1 MDKAW
6 RQQWM
11 LRTASSEE
19 ANCAACA
26 QAAYDLDR
34 PVYLAYCDEEATKA
48 EISKEGIFIDDEAF
62 DEGIVGAQTSSISFI
77 GAAITI
83 TIIDFCVL
91 VAGAFAF
98 HKKKNG
104 FTLMLMT
111 FIMTLPI
118 YPLMFDMHLVEEQTF
133 YEGDSTHSTL
143 HCYTFTVSYFQKAT
157 NRSFSSFLFIVS
169 ICLFVLFGSIVGAAF
184 NPNCDPACDA
194 EGLILCLPILLII
207 YCCMQNDEQ
216 RKGCIRAMKQ
226 ITMGTYFMLFL
237 VAMTLC
243 IITLVDMENES
254 LIGMVVCAMVHA
266 LVLMLTWYH
275 SRDGDF
281 APRYTIEDRLVN
293 DDFQDVAPSAP
304 ILYIQP
310 EGVSFAN
317 ERQPGE
323 ISPEIIFH
331 EGDTAILKFNP
342 GPLGI
347 TRSRKKRKVIRTVLP
362 GGQVDQ
368 LNVQPGWKIVK
379 LNEDPFKEELFQ
391 ELIKGNAPYNITFKI
406 PN

>member
-26 QAAYDLDR
+26 EAGYYLDR
-34 PVYLAYCDEEATKA
+34 PVYLAYCDEEATK
-48 EISKEGIFIDDEAF
+48 EETRKTTIFIDDEAF

-133 YEGDSTHSTL
+133 YEGDPTQL
-143 HCYTFTVSYFQKAT
+143 HCYTLTISYDQKAA
-157 NRSFSSFLFIVS
+157 NRSFSAFLFIVS

-184 NPNCDPACDA
+184 NPNCDA
-194 EGLILCLPILLII
+194 EGLILCLPILLIM

-216 RKGCIRAMKQ
+216 RKGCIRCMKQ
-226 ITMGTYFMLFL
+226 IIMGTYFTLFL
-237 VAMTLC
+237 VAMILC
-243 IITLVDMENES
+243 IITLANMDNES
-254 LIGMVVCAMVHA
+254 LIGMIVCAAVHA
-266 LVLMLTWYH
+266 LALMLTWYH

-281 APRYTIEDRLVN
+281 APRYAIEDRLVN
-293 DDFQDVAPSAP
+293 DDFQHVAPSAP

-317 ERQPGE
+317 EQQPGE

-368 LNVQPGWKIVK
+368 LNVSPGWKIVK

-391 ELIKGNAPYNITFKI
+391 KLIKGNAPYNITFKI
-406 PN
+406 PK

>member
-11 LRTASSEE
+11 LRTASTEE
-19 ANCAACA
+19 ANCVACA
-26 QAAYDLDR
+26 QAGHNLDR
-34 PVYLAYCDEEATKA
+34 PVYLAYCDEQKLKEDLS
-48 EISKEGIFIDDEAF
+48 ISFLMDDEAF

-77 GAAITI
+77 GAAMMI

-133 YEGDSTHSTL
+133 YEGQSTPL
-143 HCYTFTVSYFQKAT
+143 HCYTLTISYDQKAA
-157 NRSFSSFLFIVS
+157 NRSFSAFLFIVS

-184 NPNCDPACDA
+184 NPNCDA
-194 EGLILCLPILLII
+194 EGLILCLPILLIM

-216 RKGCIRAMKQ
+216 RKGCIRCMKQ
-226 ITMGTYFMLFL
+226 IIMGTYFTLFF
-237 VAMTLC
+237 VAMILC
-243 IITLVDMENES
+243 IITLADMDNES
-254 LIGMVVCAMVHA
+254 LIGMVVCAAVHF
-266 LVLMLTWYH
+266 LVLMLTWYN
-275 SRDGDF
+275 SKDGDF
-281 APRYTIEDRLVN
+281 APRYAIEDRLVN
-293 DDFQDVAPSAP
+293 DDFQHVAPSAP

-317 ERQPGE
+317 EQQPGE

-331 EGDTAILKFNP
+331 EGNTAILKFNP

-391 ELIKGNAPYNITFKI
+391 KLIKGNAPYNITFKI

>member
-11 LRTASSEE
+11 LRTASLQPSLES
-19 ANCAACA
+19 NCIDCA
-26 QAAYDLDR
+26 SAGDKLDK
-34 PVYLAYCDEEATKA
+34 PVYLAYCDEEATEKA
-48 EISKEGIFIDDEAF
+48 LDFMIDDEAF
-62 DEGIVGAQTSSISFI
+62 QEGIVGAQTSKISFI

-118 YPLMFDMHLVEEQTF
+118 YPLMFDMHLVQEQTF
-133 YEGDSTHSTL
+133 YEDDPTYTVD
-143 HCYTFTVSYFQKAT
+143 CYALTISYDQKSA
-157 NRSFSSFLFIVS
+157 NRVFSAFLFIVS
-169 ICLFVLFGSIVGAAF
+169 LCLFLFFGSIVGAAF
-184 NPNCDPACDA
+184 NPQCDA
-194 EGLILCLPILLII
+194 EGLILCLPILLIV
-207 YCCMQNDEQ
+207 YCCMRTEQ
-216 RKGCIRAMKQ
+216 QQRACVKVIKQ
-226 ITMGTYFMLFL
+226 LLMGTYLMLFL
-237 VAMTLC
+237 VSVILC
-243 IITLVDMENES
+243 VITLVDMKNTS
-254 LIGMVVCAMVHA
+254 MIGMIACAFLHA

-275 SRDGDF
+275 SKDGDF
-281 APRYTIEDRLVN
+281 APRYTMEDRLVN
-293 DDFQDVAPSAP
+293 DDFGHVAPSAP

-323 ISPEIIFH
+323 CNPEIIFH
-331 EGDTAILKFNP
+331 EGNTAILKFNP

-368 LNVQPGWKIVK
+368 LNVQPGWKMMK